1 MTDRDD
7 ERNHDIQPNGESADE
22 TLSLDHAVPTND
34 SSDDYV
40 EPHKRTDATSGN
52 RYLIG
57 EVLGEGGMAVVHL
70 ATDVQLQRSVAV
82 KRLRSEYS
90 VQANARQRFFAEA
103 DILASLDHP
112 GTTSV
117 FEAGQLPDGEC
128 FYAMKQ
134 VRGRTLGELMV
145 ERDAKDLLDRSNR
158 VHFIEIFIRACQTV
172 AAAHNQGVI
181 HRDLKPDNIMVDG
194 LGVVYV
200 MDWGLAKQL
209 IEDDDG
215 SQSDSQ
221 RTRLGAVM
229 GTPAYMSP
237 EQASGLAATSDRQ
250 TDVFSLGVMLY
261 EILTGLNP
269 FRGETAVESMKG
281 VMYHEPEPPRK
292 LNPRVSRTLSA
303 ITMKALDK
311 DPFRRYRSAVELAED
326 LRRYREYF
334 PVTAIEPTG
343 LEKLAN
349 WSRRRPRLATT
360 LATLA
365 VVLVIAALAT
375 AFQASVENARV
386 ATGYGY
392 IDEVEEQ
399 LHNMGREISAL
410 TQQRERLEPGPER
423 NAIDSQ
429 LAELEAEFEMAEK
442 DRMAIALAITG
453 FTILAPEERAREI
466 VRQSIFD
473 DIEEHIAV
481 GDFYRARAGIRF
493 ALRFLE
499 GGNIFSF
506 SEDDRE
512 TLKDRLAEVELEIEK
527 LERPVQKT
535 AEPASGERGGPPNG
549 TP

>member
-1 MTDRDD
+1 
-7 ERNHDIQPNGESADE
+7 
-22 TLSLDHAVPTND
+22 
-34 SSDDYV
+34 
-40 EPHKRTDATSGN
+40 
-52 RYLIG
+52 
-57 EVLGEGGMAVVHL
+57 
-70 ATDVQLQRSVAV
+70 
-82 KRLRSEYS
+82 
-90 VQANARQRFFAEA
+90 
-103 DILASLDHP
+103 
-112 GTTSV
+112 
-117 FEAGQLPDGEC
+117 
-128 FYAMKQ
+128 
-134 VRGRTLGELMV
+134 
-145 ERDAKDLLDRSNR
+145 
-158 VHFIEIFIRACQTV
+158 
-172 AAAHNQGVI
+172 
-181 HRDLKPDNIMVDG
+181 
-194 LGVVYV
+194 
-200 MDWGLAKQL
+200 
-209 IEDDDG
+209 
-215 SQSDSQ
+215 
-221 RTRLGAVM
+221 M

-481 GDFYRARAGIRF
+481 GDFLPCPRRDPFCPQIPRRWQHFQLQRRRSRNPEGSPSGGRTRNREARASCAEDRRTRIRRTGR
-493 ALRFLE
+493 ATKW
-499 GGNIFSF
+499 NTMIP
-506 SEDDRE
+506 
-512 TLKDRLAEVELEIEK
+512 VEESWVVIW
-527 LERPVQKT
+527 R
-535 AEPASGERGGPPNG
+535 
-549 TP
+549 